1 MRCGGSSSS
10 HARTSLARSSMR
22 PRMGYTCCRGYASS
36 GCRAWLTSRFGS
48 QPARA
53 HFDPRAHSKPLI
65 RTTGA
70 PRLRT
75 SSTPIRWRRSYAR
88 LWPTKRNG
96 GEAHP
101 IFCRS
106 APTGLAGQRVHAHS
120 LAGYAGR
127 RASSAHSG
135 LKLSSVARAG
145 WECVQS
151 GSWPRM
157 RTDSITSSAPSA
169 ASATMEMARV
179 QTILGP
185 DWNRRFNC
193 ADDADDADD
202 TDAKEL
208 EPFRTLDPGLSLS
221 RVLLPADFGRWHTES
236 ARRFASPQ
244 RAFTGMPRD
253 NGSSKR

>member
-1 MRCGGSSSS
+1 
-10 HARTSLARSSMR
+10 
-22 PRMGYTCCRGYASS
+22 
-36 GCRAWLTSRFGS
+36 WLTSRFGP

-53 HFDPRAHSKPLI
+53 HFDPQAHSKPLI

-88 LWPTKRNG
+88 SCPTKRNG
-96 GEAHP
+96 AEAHP

-120 LAGYAGR
+120 LAGCAGR

-135 LKLSSVARAG
+135 LKLYSAARAD
-145 WECVQS
+145 WECGRS
-151 GSWPRM
+151 GSRPRV
-157 RTDSITSSAPSA
+157 RTDSKTSSAPSA

-179 QTILGP
+179 QTILGQ

-193 ADDADDADD
+193 VDDADD

-236 ARRFASPQ
+236 ARRFARRQ
-244 RAFTGMPRD
+244 RTFHCM
-253 NGSSKR
+253 